1 MALPRFS
8 RLDPAKRATILSV
21 ATEEFAKQG
30 YEKASLN
37 RIIVR
42 CGMSRGTLYY
52 YFADK
57 EDLYETVI
65 REFSDALLDLWSG
78 GPEGRTEPFAG
89 AGTAGVYWEEWVAH
103 YRRSIRYYL
112 QNPVI
117 AELLWHAIRTRASGT
132 SHPVLNEVADR
143 MREWVRRALSRGER
157 IGAVRTDL
165 PQGLLLDTAFS
176 MLEGFARWLA
186 KGWGESSEEKIE
198 EHARLVSDFLK
209 RIAEPLPADSAG
221 TGRG

>member
-1 MALPRFS
+1 MALPRFAK
-8 RLDPAKRATILSV
+8 LDPTKKATIIAV
-21 ATEEFAKQG
+21 ATEEFARQG

-65 REFSDALLDLWSG
+65 RDFSRAILDLWSG
-78 GPEGRTEPFAG
+78 DAEGGGEAFSGARTSA
-89 AGTAGVYWEEWVAH
+89 AYWEEWVAH

-112 QNPVI
+112 QNPVV
-117 AELLWHAIRTRASGT
+117 AELLWRSIRKRASGT
-132 SHPVLNEVADR
+132 SHPVLNEVADQ
-143 MREWVRRALSRGER
+143 MREWVRQALIRGER

-186 KGWGESSEEKIE
+186 RGWSESSEDRID
-198 EHARLVSDFLK
+198 EHARLVSDFLR
-209 RIAEPLPADSAG
+209 RIAEPLPARSAG
-221 TGRG
+221 RKNG